1 MQVAQ
6 LAQQRDDRQSG
17 AAAEDVANLKA
28 RMETHAL
35 AGATE
40 VSEVARQ
47 LSGLESAQHVTGA
60 EVAAAR
66 AQLRLLSE
74 GLAQANIALADVQD
88 ALEEAGMRP
97 LFLGMH
103 DTH

>member
-6 LAQQRDDRQSG
+6 LAQQRDNQQSG

-28 RMETHAL
+28 HIETKAV
-35 AGATE
+35 AGAKE
-40 VSEVARQ
+40 ASEVALQ
-47 LSGLESAQHVTGA
+47 LSGLESAQHVTGT

-88 ALEEAGMRP
+88 ALEESGTG
-97 LFLGMH
+97 LFFQVACIIH
-103 DTH
+103 